1 MMKRKRYRYLYRLT
15 LIIFLMLA
23 LPVILITWFFWN
35 RSFEEMRKGNEAYYE
50 KMTES
55 FMNGF
60 NRELT
65 ELKDHASRLSVGSR
79 KTDSAFF
86 RGEESFQ
93 ENAYWYYEAVEE
105 LKENANFDIS
115 DWGIYYYGIDS
126 VITRSGNR
134 SLKQY
139 VENTLLQDGGDA
151 EQAMHFFSEGNYR
164 QMKMVFATTN
174 TADSHEG
181 KMLAGYCTTLGSG
194 GDKALIFYVIDPQ
207 NYKDLWNVGYD
218 EEGVYFYVLN
228 SLTDQVF
235 LAFGDAAGAE
245 ELRLEETERTTHG
258 IRQKVL
264 YQSSNSLLP
273 LSFAVYVTED
283 SLQNNIT
290 EFYQNMRLL
299 SVFLVLFLLAL
310 CVAAL
315 YMEYRPVHRLLAG
328 MENYEEYEGGEFET
342 IQNALHDRSVKIQ
355 EQEMLVLD
363 LLVSHLLY
371 GVPVSAGK
379 LERLVAGAPATGYCV
394 YLLEGHV
401 LLSSEALQLTKE
413 AEKQFSARL
422 FVTDLQEEDQNVIIA
437 FLKEANAGELE
448 VWMEGRFRE
457 RFVSDYSFYPGK
469 VVESPDEIRSSYLYC
484 CEKKKERET
493 KLTLEMEDQK
503 AQQSRKEQQKKKRD
517 EILAYLEA
525 HYRDTDLSQTQV
537 ADAFQISSYTLSRMF
552 KSQVGIGF
560 TEYVNAKRL
569 DYAKELL
576 LTTSYSI
583 REISILSGFG
593 NDNYFSRIFK
603 ASTGVSPTRFREG

>member
-35 RSFEEMRKGNEAYYE
+35 RSFEEMRKGNEADYE

-493 KLTLEMEDQK
+493 KLTLELEDQK

>member
-1 MMKRKRYRYLYRLT
+1 MKRKRYRYLYRLT

>member
-1 MMKRKRYRYLYRLT
+1 MKRKRYRYLYRLT

-151 EQAMHFFSEGNYR
+151 EQVMHFFSEGNYR

-273 LSFAVYVTED
+273 LSFAVYMTED

-493 KLTLEMEDQK
+493 KLTLELEDQK

>member
-174 TADSHEG
+174 TADSYEG

-493 KLTLEMEDQK
+493 KLTLELEDQK

>member
-1 MMKRKRYRYLYRLT
+1 MKRKRYRYLYRLT

-493 KLTLEMEDQK
+493 KLTLELEDQK

-537 ADAFQISSYTLSRMF
+537 ADAFKISSYTLSRMF

>member
-1 MMKRKRYRYLYRLT
+1 MKRKRYRYLYRLT

-457 RFVSDYSFYPGK
+457 RFVSDYFFYPGK

-493 KLTLEMEDQK
+493 KLTLELEDQK

>member
-1 MMKRKRYRYLYRLT
+1 MKRKRYRYLYRLT

-401 LLSSEALQLTKE
+401 LLSSEALQFAKE
-413 AEKQFSARL
+413 AEKQFSVRL

-493 KLTLEMEDQK
+493 KLTLELEDQK

>member
-1 MMKRKRYRYLYRLT
+1 MKRKRYRYLYQLI

-23 LPVILITWFFWN
+23 LPVILIIWFFWN

-50 KMTES
+50 KMTDS

-60 NRELT
+60 NRELMD
-65 ELKDHASRLSVGSR
+65 LKDHASRLSVGSR
-79 KTDSAFF
+79 KTDSVFF

-105 LKENANFDIS
+105 LKENANFDVS

-126 VITRSGNR
+126 VITRSGKR
-134 SLKQY
+134 SLEKY
-139 VENTLLQDGGDA
+139 VENTLLQGGGDA
-151 EQAMHFFSEGNYR
+151 QQAMHFFSEGNYR

-174 TADSHEG
+174 TADSYEG

-194 GDKALIFYVIDPQ
+194 EDKALIFYVIDSQ
-207 NYKDLWNVGYD
+207 NYEDLWNVGYD

-493 KLTLEMEDQK
+493 KLTLELEDQK

>member
-1 MMKRKRYRYLYRLT
+1 
-15 LIIFLMLA
+15 
-23 LPVILITWFFWN
+23 
-35 RSFEEMRKGNEAYYE
+35 
-50 KMTES
+50 
-55 FMNGF
+55 
-60 NRELT
+60 
-65 ELKDHASRLSVGSR
+65 
-79 KTDSAFF
+79 
-86 RGEESFQ
+86 
-93 ENAYWYYEAVEE
+93 
-105 LKENANFDIS
+105 
-115 DWGIYYYGIDS
+115 
-126 VITRSGNR
+126 
-134 SLKQY
+134 
-139 VENTLLQDGGDA
+139 
-151 EQAMHFFSEGNYR
+151 
-164 QMKMVFATTN
+164 
-174 TADSHEG
+174 
-181 KMLAGYCTTLGSG
+181 MLAGYCTTLGSG

-448 VWMEGRFRE
+448 AWMEGRFRE

-493 KLTLEMEDQK
+493 KLTLELEDQK

>member
-1 MMKRKRYRYLYRLT
+1 M
-15 LIIFLMLA
+15 
-23 LPVILITWFFWN
+23 
-35 RSFEEMRKGNEAYYE
+35 
-50 KMTES
+50 
-55 FMNGF
+55 
-60 NRELT
+60 
-65 ELKDHASRLSVGSR
+65 
-79 KTDSAFF
+79 
-86 RGEESFQ
+86 
-93 ENAYWYYEAVEE
+93 
-105 LKENANFDIS
+105 
-115 DWGIYYYGIDS
+115 
-126 VITRSGNR
+126 
-134 SLKQY
+134 
-139 VENTLLQDGGDA
+139 
-151 EQAMHFFSEGNYR
+151 
-164 QMKMVFATTN
+164 
-174 TADSHEG
+174 
-181 KMLAGYCTTLGSG
+181 
-194 GDKALIFYVIDPQ
+194 
-207 NYKDLWNVGYD
+207 
-218 EEGVYFYVLN
+218 
-228 SLTDQVF
+228 
-235 LAFGDAAGAE
+235 
-245 ELRLEETERTTHG
+245 
-258 IRQKVL
+258 L
-264 YQSSNSLLP
+264 YQSGNSLLP
-273 LSFAVYVTED
+273 LSFVVYVTED

-299 SVFLVLFLLAL
+299 SVFLALFLLAL

-401 LLSSEALQLTKE
+401 LLSSEASQFAKE

-448 VWMEGRFRE
+448 AWMEGRFRE

-493 KLTLEMEDQK
+493 KLTLELEDQK
-503 AQQSRKEQQKKKRD
+503 ALQSRKEQQKKKRD

>member
-1 MMKRKRYRYLYRLT
+1 M
-15 LIIFLMLA
+15 
-23 LPVILITWFFWN
+23 
-35 RSFEEMRKGNEAYYE
+35 
-50 KMTES
+50 
-55 FMNGF
+55 
-60 NRELT
+60 
-65 ELKDHASRLSVGSR
+65 
-79 KTDSAFF
+79 
-86 RGEESFQ
+86 
-93 ENAYWYYEAVEE
+93 EE

-139 VENTLLQDGGDA
+139 VENTLLQGGGDA

-235 LAFGDAAGAE
+235 LAFGNAAGAE

-264 YQSSNSLLP
+264 YQSSNSLIP

-401 LLSSEALQLTKE
+401 LLSSEASQFAKE

-493 KLTLEMEDQK
+493 KLTLELEDQK

>member
-1 MMKRKRYRYLYRLT
+1 MKRKRYRYLYRLT

-105 LKENANFDIS
+105 LKENANFDVS

-134 SLKQY
+134 PLKQY

-401 LLSSEALQLTKE
+401 LLSSEASQFAKE

-448 VWMEGRFRE
+448 AWMEGRFRE

-493 KLTLEMEDQK
+493 KLTLELEDQK

>member
-1 MMKRKRYRYLYRLT
+1 MKRKRYRYLYRLT

-139 VENTLLQDGGDA
+139 VENTLLQGGGDA

-194 GDKALIFYVIDPQ
+194 EDKALIFYVIDSQ
-207 NYKDLWNVGYD
+207 NYEDLWNVGYD

-493 KLTLEMEDQK
+493 KLTLELEDQK

>member
-1 MMKRKRYRYLYRLT
+1 MKRKRYRYLYRLT

-174 TADSHEG
+174 TADSYEG

-493 KLTLEMEDQK
+493 KLTLELEDQK

>member
-1 MMKRKRYRYLYRLT
+1 MKRKRYRYLYRLT

-422 FVTDLQEEDQNVIIA
+422 FVTDLQEEEQNVIIA

>member
-1 MMKRKRYRYLYRLT
+1 MKRKRYRYLYRLT

-401 LLSSEALQLTKE
+401 LLSSEASQFAKA

-493 KLTLEMEDQK
+493 KLTLELEDQK

>member
-1 MMKRKRYRYLYRLT
+1 MKRKRYRYLYRLT

-105 LKENANFDIS
+105 LKENANFDVS

-134 SLKQY
+134 PLKQY

-264 YQSSNSLLP
+264 YQSSNSLMP

-401 LLSSEALQLTKE
+401 LLSSEASQFAKE

-493 KLTLEMEDQK
+493 KLTLELEDQK
-503 AQQSRKEQQKKKRD
+503 ALQSRKEQQKKKRD

>member
-1 MMKRKRYRYLYRLT
+1 MKRKRYRYLYRLT

-245 ELRLEETERTTHG
+245 ELRLEENERTTHG

-315 YMEYRPVHRLLAG
+315 YMEYRPVHRLLVG

-401 LLSSEALQLTKE
+401 LLSSEASQFAKA

-493 KLTLEMEDQK
+493 KLTLELEDQK

>member
-493 KLTLEMEDQK
+493 KLTLELEDQK

>member
-1 MMKRKRYRYLYRLT
+1 MKRKRYRYLYRLT

-126 VITRSGNR
+126 VITRSGKR
-134 SLKQY
+134 SLEKY
-139 VENTLLQDGGDA
+139 VENTLLQGGGDA
-151 EQAMHFFSEGNYR
+151 QQAMHFFSEGNYR

-457 RFVSDYSFYPGK
+457 RFVSDYFFYPGK

-493 KLTLEMEDQK
+493 KLTLELEDQK

>member
-1 MMKRKRYRYLYRLT
+1 MKRKRYRYLYRLT

-105 LKENANFDIS
+105 LKENANFDVS

-437 FLKEANAGELE
+437 FLKEANAWELE
-448 VWMEGRFRE
+448 AWMEGRFRE

-493 KLTLEMEDQK
+493 KLTLELEDQK

>member
-315 YMEYRPVHRLLAG
+315 YMEYRPVHRLLVG

-401 LLSSEALQLTKE
+401 LLSSEASQFAKA

-493 KLTLEMEDQK
+493 KLTLELEDQK

>member
-1 MMKRKRYRYLYRLT
+1 MKRKRYRYLYRLT

-493 KLTLEMEDQK
+493 KLTLELEDQK

>member
-1 MMKRKRYRYLYRLT
+1 M
-15 LIIFLMLA
+15 
-23 LPVILITWFFWN
+23 
-35 RSFEEMRKGNEAYYE
+35 
-50 KMTES
+50 
-55 FMNGF
+55 
-60 NRELT
+60 
-65 ELKDHASRLSVGSR
+65 
-79 KTDSAFF
+79 
-86 RGEESFQ
+86 
-93 ENAYWYYEAVEE
+93 EE

-134 SLKQY
+134 PLKQY

-401 LLSSEALQLTKE
+401 LLSSEASQFAKE

-448 VWMEGRFRE
+448 AWMEGWFRE

-493 KLTLEMEDQK
+493 KLALELEDQK
-503 AQQSRKEQQKKKRD
+503 AQQSRKEQQKRKRD
-517 EILAYLEA
+517 EILAYLEG

>member
-1 MMKRKRYRYLYRLT
+1 MKRKRYRYLYQLI

-23 LPVILITWFFWN
+23 LPVILIIWFFWN

-50 KMTES
+50 KMTDS

-60 NRELT
+60 NRELMD
-65 ELKDHASRLSVGSR
+65 LKDHASRLSVGSR
-79 KTDSAFF
+79 KTDSVFF

-105 LKENANFDIS
+105 LKENANFDVS

-126 VITRSGNR
+126 VITRSGKR
-134 SLKQY
+134 SLEKY
-139 VENTLLQDGGDA
+139 VENTLLQGGGDA
-151 EQAMHFFSEGNYR
+151 QQAMHFFSEGNYR

-174 TADSHEG
+174 TADSYEG

-194 GDKALIFYVIDPQ
+194 EDKALIFYVIDSR
-207 NYKDLWNVGYD
+207 NYEDLWNAGYD

-228 SLTDQVF
+228 SLTEQVF
-235 LAFGDAAGAE
+235 LAFGDAAGTGD
-245 ELRLEETERTTHG
+245 LRLEETERTTHG
-258 IRQKVL
+258 ISQKVL
-264 YQSSNSLLP
+264 YQSGNSLLP
-273 LSFAVYVTED
+273 LSFVVYVTED

-299 SVFLVLFLLAL
+299 SVFLALFLLAL

-493 KLTLEMEDQK
+493 KLTLELEDQK

>member
-1 MMKRKRYRYLYRLT
+1 MKRKRYRYLYRLT

-50 KMTES
+50 KMTAS

-493 KLTLEMEDQK
+493 KLTLELEDQK

>member
-1 MMKRKRYRYLYRLT
+1 MKRKRYRYLYRLT

-93 ENAYWYYEAVEE
+93 EHAYWYYEAVEE

-264 YQSSNSLLP
+264 YQSSNSLMP

-493 KLTLEMEDQK
+493 KLTLELEDQK

>member
-181 KMLAGYCTTLGSG
+181 KCWRAT
-194 GDKALIFYVIDPQ
+194 APP
-207 NYKDLWNVGYD
+207 W
-218 EEGVYFYVLN
+218 E
-228 SLTDQVF
+228 
-235 LAFGDAAGAE
+235 AA
-245 ELRLEETERTTHG
+245 
-258 IRQKVL
+258 
-264 YQSSNSLLP
+264 
-273 LSFAVYVTED
+273 
-283 SLQNNIT
+283 
-290 EFYQNMRLL
+290 
-299 SVFLVLFLLAL
+299 
-310 CVAAL
+310 
-315 YMEYRPVHRLLAG
+315 
-328 MENYEEYEGGEFET
+328 
-342 IQNALHDRSVKIQ
+342 
-355 EQEMLVLD
+355 
-363 LLVSHLLY
+363 
-371 GVPVSAGK
+371 
-379 LERLVAGAPATGYCV
+379 
-394 YLLEGHV
+394 
-401 LLSSEALQLTKE
+401 
-413 AEKQFSARL
+413 
-422 FVTDLQEEDQNVIIA
+422 
-437 FLKEANAGELE
+437 
-448 VWMEGRFRE
+448 
-457 RFVSDYSFYPGK
+457 
-469 VVESPDEIRSSYLYC
+469 
-484 CEKKKERET
+484 ET
-493 KLTLEMEDQK
+493 K
-503 AQQSRKEQQKKKRD
+503 
-517 EILAYLEA
+517 
-525 HYRDTDLSQTQV
+525 
-537 ADAFQISSYTLSRMF
+537 
-552 KSQVGIGF
+552 
-560 TEYVNAKRL
+560 
-569 DYAKELL
+569 
-576 LTTSYSI
+576 
-583 REISILSGFG
+583 
-593 NDNYFSRIFK
+593 
-603 ASTGVSPTRFREG
+603 P

>member
-1 MMKRKRYRYLYRLT
+1 MKRKRYRYLYRLT

-315 YMEYRPVHRLLAG
+315 YMEYRPVHRLLVG

-401 LLSSEALQLTKE
+401 LLSSEASQFAKA

-493 KLTLEMEDQK
+493 KLTLELEDQK

>member
-1 MMKRKRYRYLYRLT
+1 MKRKRYRYLYRLT

-245 ELRLEETERTTHG
+245 ELRLEENERTTHG

-401 LLSSEALQLTKE
+401 LLSSEASQFAKA

-493 KLTLEMEDQK
+493 KLTLELEDQK

>member
-1 MMKRKRYRYLYRLT
+1 MKRKRYRYLYRLT

-139 VENTLLQDGGDA
+139 VENTLLQGGGDA

-493 KLTLEMEDQK
+493 KLTLELEDQK

>member
-1 MMKRKRYRYLYRLT
+1 MKRKRYRYLYRLT

-207 NYKDLWNVGYD
+207 TYKDLWNVGYD

-401 LLSSEALQLTKE
+401 LLSSEASQLAKE

-422 FVTDLQEEDQNVIIA
+422 FVTDLQEEEQNVIIA

-448 VWMEGRFRE
+448 AWMEGRFRE
-457 RFVSDYSFYPGK
+457 RFVSDYYFYPGK
-469 VVESPDEIRSSYLYC
+469 MVGSPDEIRSSYLYC

-493 KLTLEMEDQK
+493 KLTLELEDQK
-503 AQQSRKEQQKKKRD
+503 ALQSRKEQQKKKRD

>member
-1 MMKRKRYRYLYRLT
+1 MKRKRYRYLYRLT

-105 LKENANFDIS
+105 LKENANFDVS

-264 YQSSNSLLP
+264 YQSSNSLMP

-493 KLTLEMEDQK
+493 KLTLELEDQK

>member
-1 MMKRKRYRYLYRLT
+1 MKRKRYRYLYRLI

-105 LKENANFDIS
+105 LKENANFDVS

-493 KLTLEMEDQK
+493 KLTLELEDQK